1 MKKFW
6 YQRIS
11 HKILVQKL
19 PSIYPS
25 YYLYSQAPQISARKT
40 NLTGPLIL
48 EPLWIFHC
56 IHLITTYSESL
67 FLVRFFFHF
76 SYFCVTVHQ
85 LPCLTL
91 STIHW
96 LPNFLNVRP
105 STALNSTKP
114 QTSSNSNELTKK
126 INA

>member
-1 MKKFW
+1 MNFTF
-6 YQRIS
+6 
-11 HKILVQKL
+11 
-19 PSIYPS
+19 
-25 YYLYSQAPQISARKT
+25 YSSD
-40 NLTGPLIL
+40 N
-48 EPLWIFHC
+48 
-56 IHLITTYSESL
+56 YSESL
-67 FLVRFFFHF
+67 LLVPDIFFPLFLFF
-76 SYFCVTVHQ
+76 VTVHQ